1 MPHNNCNRHLTQE
14 LSKQYLSGNL
24 TPREMYLVEDR
35 LLESDFYFEAMEG
48 LEQVPWDRCQQAV
61 DEASQ
66 TIHENFK
73 IKKRSRF
80 SQNQII
86 MAAVALMAIGLGTF
100 WIINSNSGKPMDLST
115 ESNAPGETEVI
126 EKKNFPEGEGEIQAT
141 DSSST
146 SSASSSDSRIP
157 AQGEDETNRQITGPA
172 QSSPSPK
179 TAVGGPIAVGRIV
192 DTRGDALEGILVSA
206 SGEKDYTDESGYYA
220 LRITPGTTTIML
232 EHPDFNLQ
240 FEVDTSENWEIVVNV
255 EQKEIIEQYPI
266 NTGNRFK

>member
-1 MPHNNCNRHLTQE
+1 MPHNTCNRHLTQE
-14 LSKQYLSGNL
+14 LSKQYLSGTL
-24 TPREMYLVEDR
+24 TPHEMYLVEDR
-35 LLESDFYFEAMEG
+35 LLESDFFFEAMEG
-48 LEQVPWDRCQQAV
+48 LEQMPWDRCQQAV
-61 DEASQ
+61 DEASKA
-66 TIHENFK
+66 IHENFK

-86 MAAVALMAIGLGTF
+86 MAAVALIAMGLGTF
-100 WIINSNSGKPMDLST
+100 WIIHSNSGNPMDLST

-126 EKKNFPEGEGEIQAT
+126 EKRNSQEDEGEIQAI

-146 SSASSSDSRIP
+146 SSSSSIDSTP
-157 AQGEDETNRQITGPA
+157 PSQVENETNGQNSGPA
-172 QSSPSPK
+172 QSTPSAK

-206 SGEKDYTDESGYYA
+206 SGVKDYTDESGYYA
-220 LRITPGTTTIML
+220 LRIAPGTTTIML